1 MAAAAVRA
9 CRQLPRGKAV
19 LGEPGASAAG
29 GEGGHCG
36 SDAVDSMLV
45 LAAPHGCIRRS
56 SITLRTPAA

>member
-1 MAAAAVRA
+1 MAAEAVRA

-19 LGEPGASAAG
+19 SGEPGAAAAG

-36 SDAVDSMLV
+36 SDAADRMLV

-56 SITLRTPAA
+56 SIALRAPAA